1 MLTVPPGS
9 ENRHRTLELAMPFF
23 FYAFATLAVIGAISL
38 ICFRNPV
45 NSAIA
50 MVASFLGLA
59 ALFVGLNA
67 YFVGIIQIL
76 VYAGAIMV
84 LFLFIIMLLDL
95 KAPAEPQ
102 RANPLMLA
110 GGLVIALLFIGQLV
124 AILPQVPD
132 LEPEPLALED
142 AAGDFYDHEREPGEQ
157 SEIYNSLSNG
167 SLPDVNLIG
176 LTMFGHENDNG
187 SIKTPGYNFPLQ
199 ITGVLLLV
207 ATVGVVALSLK
218 KKDPVS
224 GEAED

>member
-1 MLTVPPGS
+1 
-9 ENRHRTLELAMPFF
+9 MPFF

-45 NSAIA
+45 NSAIS

-95 KAPAEPQ
+95 KAPAGPQ
-102 RANPLMLA
+102 RSNPFMLA
-110 GGLVIALLFIGQLV
+110 GGLVIALLFVAQLV

-132 LEPEPLALED
+132 LKPEPLALEK
-142 AAGDFYDHEREPGEQ
+142 AASDFYDHEREPGEQ
-157 SEIYNSLSNG
+157 SEIYNSLSSG

-176 LTMFGHENDNG
+176 LTMFGHGNDHG

-199 ITGVLLLV
+199 VLLLV

-218 KKDPVS
+218 KKDSAS